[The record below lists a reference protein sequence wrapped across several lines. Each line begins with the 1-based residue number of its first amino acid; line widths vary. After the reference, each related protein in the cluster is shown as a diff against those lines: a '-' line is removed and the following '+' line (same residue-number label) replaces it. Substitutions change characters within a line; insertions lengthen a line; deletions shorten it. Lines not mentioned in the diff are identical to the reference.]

1 MALRY
6 TKMGATRGRMIVSR
20 RRPEPPMGPAE
31 LIAAGE
37 LLYGRRWKLPLA
49 RIVGYGREA
58 LHRYSTGR
66 RRIPP
71 LLAARVRAIVNIGPA
86 GIAIR
91 SSIKNS
97 MPEIPTFTAH
107 RVARQIVLDLTA
119 LGLLAENSSG

>member
-1 MALRY
+1 
-6 TKMGATRGRMIVSR
+6 MIVSAGQT
-20 RRPEPPMGPAE
+20 ETPMTPME

-58 LHRYSTGR
+58 LLDYSVGT

-71 LLAARVRAIVNIGPA
+71 FLAARVRAIVNIGPA

-91 SSIKNS
+91 TSIKNS
-97 MPEIPTFTAH
+97 IPELPTFTAH
-107 RVARQIVLDLTA
+107 RVAKQVVFDLTA
-119 LGLLAENSSG
+119 LGLLAENSS